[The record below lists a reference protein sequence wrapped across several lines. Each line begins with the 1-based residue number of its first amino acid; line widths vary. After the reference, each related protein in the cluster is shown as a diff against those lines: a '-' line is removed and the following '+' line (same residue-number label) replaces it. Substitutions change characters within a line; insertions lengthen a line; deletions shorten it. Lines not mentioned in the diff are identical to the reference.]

1 MYMSVYLP
9 GILMLK
15 LLLVV
20 SRLLL
25 NANIML
31 RSGWSKEEAASADTP
46 PTPSAIA
53 ASQQQ
58 QHQQQ
63 PSSSSHPASHAPDQR
78 QAVVSAPSFELMF
91 QPSSFHA
98 YLT

>member
-31 RSGWSKEEAASADTP
+31 HSGWSKEEAASADTP

-53 ASQQQ
+53 ASQQ
-58 QHQQQ
+58 HQ
-63 PSSSSHPASHAPDQR
+63 PSSSSHAASHAPDQR
-78 QAVVSAPSFELMF
+78 QAVVSVPSFELMF
-91 QPSSFHA
+91 QPSSFHTC
-98 YLT
+98 LT

>member
-1 MYMSVYLP
+1 MSVYLP

-31 RSGWSKEEAASADTP
+31 HSGWSKEEAASADTP

-53 ASQQQ
+53 ASQ
-58 QHQQQ
+58 QQQ

>member
-31 RSGWSKEEAASADTP
+31 HSGWSKEEAASADTP

-53 ASQQQ
+53 ASQ
-58 QHQQQ
+58 QQQ